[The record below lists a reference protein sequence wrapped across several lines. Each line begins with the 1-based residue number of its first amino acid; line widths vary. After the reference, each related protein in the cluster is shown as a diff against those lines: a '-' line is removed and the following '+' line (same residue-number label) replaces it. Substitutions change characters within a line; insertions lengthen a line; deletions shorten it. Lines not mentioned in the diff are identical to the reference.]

1 VDLDLCNHI
10 TNNNIDVK
18 FVLMLNKIEER
29 LITPCLAFMQIFQ
42 LKGYEQFGMHGNIV
56 NFSTN
61 LDLVQNVL
69 SWMPYDDSSLVVCLK
84 RNL

>member
-1 VDLDLCNHI
+1 VDLDLRNHI
-10 TNNNIDVK
+10 ANDNVDVN
-18 FVLMLNKIEER
+18 FFLMLNKIEER

-56 NFSTN
+56 KFSTN

-69 SWMPYDDSSLVVCLK
+69 SWMSYDDSSLVYLK
-84 RNL
+84 RKL

>member
-1 VDLDLCNHI
+1 MDLDLRNHI
-10 TNNNIDVK
+10 ANDNVDVN
-18 FVLMLNKIEER
+18 FFLMLNKIEER

-56 NFSTN
+56 KFSTN

-69 SWMPYDDSSLVVCLK
+69 SWMSYDDSSLVYLK
-84 RNL
+84 RKL

>member
-1 VDLDLCNHI
+1 
-10 TNNNIDVK
+10 
-18 FVLMLNKIEER
+18 
-29 LITPCLAFMQIFQ
+29 MQIFQ

-69 SWMPYDDSSLVVCLK
+69 SWMPYDDSSLVVYLK
-84 RNL
+84 RKL